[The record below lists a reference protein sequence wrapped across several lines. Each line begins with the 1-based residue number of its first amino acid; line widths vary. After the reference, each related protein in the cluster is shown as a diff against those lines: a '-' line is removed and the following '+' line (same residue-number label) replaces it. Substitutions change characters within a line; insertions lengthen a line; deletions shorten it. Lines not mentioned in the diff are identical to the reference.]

1 MGTHT
6 KRYKMRMIELK
17 KRKRQSQLEIRT
29 KLQAVQARLD
39 STENT
44 GHWRN
49 NKYNQKMKSKIKR
62 SKEWEAMTDKR

>member
-44 GHWRN
+44 GP
-49 NKYNQKMKSKIKR
+49 
-62 SKEWEAMTDKR
+62 